1 MIDYKIFVNNG
12 NEAFGTSGK
21 TLSIE
26 EQPRTVS
33 VDFLADAI
41 HSQNELIPKRTVAEV
56 LSIFGTVAARLM
68 AEGLALQFQ
77 NDGDVLLRLYTDA
90 RIKDGNINLTRAR
103 QLTGK
108 ADLTEEE
115 MVSRAGEIVGLAG
128 INLRAYA
135 EVQQKFNELLKSF
148 KPTPNQTGIVER
160 ARIEK
165 KTSDGEGSGD
175 TTDGSGSDQQGGG
188 DGNE

>member
-12 NEAFGTSGK
+12 SEAFGTTAK

-56 LSIFGTVAARLM
+56 LSIFGTVACRLM

-77 NDGDVLLRLYTDA
+77 NDGDVLLRLYADA
-90 RIKDGNINLTRAR
+90 RIKDGNINLARAR

-128 INLRAYA
+128 VNLRAYA
-135 EVQQKFNELLKSF
+135 EVQQKFNELLRSF
-148 KPTPNQTGIVER
+148 KPQPNPTGVVER
-160 ARIEK
+160 AYVEK
-165 KTSDGEGSGD
+165 KNSDGGS
-175 TTDGSGSDQQGGG
+175 TDGEQGGG
-188 DGNE
+188 NTPADPGDNEGD